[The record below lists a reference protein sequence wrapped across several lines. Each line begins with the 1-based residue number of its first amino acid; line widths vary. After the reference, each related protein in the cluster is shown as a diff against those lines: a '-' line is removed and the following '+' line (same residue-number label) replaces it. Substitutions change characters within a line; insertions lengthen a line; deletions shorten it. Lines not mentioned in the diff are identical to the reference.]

1 MPADDAIR
9 RRTILVVCYGNLCRS
24 PMAEALLRDRL
35 GERAWKVVSAGTHAA
50 GGDPPTEGAREAIAR
65 LAGLDISQQRSR
77 PLTTKLIEAADQ
89 VFTMSRRQALEAAAL
104 FPEAAGRI
112 RLLGAFAP
120 SPHLADAPAD
130 PFGDPA
136 DELEIADPMGGEPD
150 AYEDCLR
157 RLLAASDA
165 AAAWLRAGAADEAAA
180 AKAAASWAND
190 RR

>member
-1 MPADDAIR
+1 MPADDDIR

-50 GGDPPTEGAREAIAR
+50 GGDPPTKGACEAIAR
-65 LAGLDISQQRSR
+65 LASLDISKQRSR
-77 PLTTKLIEAADQ
+77 PLTTRLIEAADQ

-104 FPEAAGRI
+104 FPGAAGRI

-136 DELEIADPMGGEPD
+136 DELEIADPMGGDPD

-157 RLLAASDA
+157 RIAAASDA
-165 AAAWLRAGAADEAAA
+165 AAAWLLAGAVDEEAA
-180 AKAAASWAND
+180 AKAVASWARD